1 MTTLYAETTI
11 RPHHAGFGMYD
22 VDAANSPSDYSDDAD
37 ILNEITDG
45 TVYELGVDTLPD
57 GVEDIRGKI
66 YNEPTRVFA
75 LVLDADESVVYFGLI
90 AKEFLE
96 YTK

>member
-1 MTTLYAETTI
+1 MTLYAETTI

-22 VDAANSPSDYSDDAD
+22 IDANVPSDNDYSDDLD
-37 ILNEITDG
+37 ILNAITDG

-66 YNEPTRVFA
+66 YNQPDRVFA
-75 LVLDADESVVYFGLI
+75 LVRDGEESVAYFGLI
-90 AKEFLE
+90 AKEFDNA
-96 YTK
+96 